1 VLKIGL
7 TGGIASGKSEA
18 ARRFAALRV
27 PVIDADQLAREA
39 VAPGTAGL
47 QAIVTEFGEE
57 VLRSDGTLDRRA
69 LRDRVFADAAS
80 RRRLEAIVH
89 PRVRALLDAR
99 LDAAEAPYVLVMAP
113 LLVESGLAREMD
125 RVLVVDVP
133 EATQLQ
139 RLTARDGES
148 EVGARRILAA
158 QARRS
163 ERLEAADDVIVNDA
177 DLAELDAAVQRLHRR
192 YLELAAGR

>member
-18 ARRFAALRV
+18 ARRFAALGV

-113 LLVESGLAREMD
+113 LLVEAGLAREMD